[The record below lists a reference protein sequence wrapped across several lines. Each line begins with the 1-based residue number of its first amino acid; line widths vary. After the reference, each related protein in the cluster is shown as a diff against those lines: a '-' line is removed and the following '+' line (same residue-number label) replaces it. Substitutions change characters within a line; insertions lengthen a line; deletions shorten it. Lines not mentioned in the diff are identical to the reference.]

1 MEAMV
6 GNEAFRWAASAV
18 LLAAALAAVC
28 AAVGPSPSSAPAFRI
43 DHGLHALMLTAMAL
57 MLHPA
62 WAGPVLPQVL
72 FFVLAAWWFVLRAL
86 SRRPASGPA
95 SAPADRRRTGDTG
108 RGAMMYHAL
117 TMAAMAYML
126 LAGATS
132 SAHPASAAVVA
143 PHHGAG
149 APVAGL
155 LPEPAAGADLVP
167 LLLAV
172 MFGLAAILWGV
183 RLIRQLH
190 SGAPRSGGSAF
201 QDLAGAAVMAVMF
214 ASLAASRVAA

>member
-1 MEAMV
+1 
-6 GNEAFRWAASAV
+6 
-18 LLAAALAAVC
+18 
-28 AAVGPSPSSAPAFRI
+28 
-43 DHGLHALMLTAMAL
+43 MLTAMAL

-62 WAGPVLPQVL
+62 WAAPVLPQVL
-72 FFVLAAWWFVLRAL
+72 LFVLAAWWFVLRAL

-95 SAPADRRRTGDTG
+95 PAPADRRRTGDTG
-108 RGAMMYHAL
+108 RGGMVYHAL

-132 SAHPASAAVVA
+132 GAHPASAAAEDGGAAVVA

-149 APVAGL
+149 APVAVL

-172 MFGLAAILWGV
+172 VSGLAAILWGV
-183 RLIRQLH
+183 RLIRRLL
-190 SGAPRSGGSAF
+190 SRAPRNGGSAF
-201 QDLAGAAVMAVMF
+201 QELAGAAVMAVMF
-214 ASLAASRVAA
+214 ASLAASRFTA